1 MGKKLIVEIQRYR
14 ELMGLRLLS
23 EQPATILDDI
33 VKFAK
38 NFKSELNVVKSEFD
52 IALKALEKHKNGVV
66 RLSDDELVRNYSK
79 LANSYPEV
87 ADEIAPKIIQNLDDT
102 LKNKITQ
109 LKLDIQDF
117 KDAGATEAEVK
128 NYIDDLFK
136 NGTINSPIDQVETLL
151 KKDLDDFKSV
161 VFGTRQAQSTQKGGF
176 IDVKPSDIPN
186 IGPSELEKLQ
196 KLYRAKGLG
205 SLLQP
210 IRKMRQAW
218 SDFFT
223 SSTKLTDETLSLTK
237 SFSSGELTPKQKNDL
252 LKRISS
258 NLENLAK
265 KDTQIFEDYNLW
277 LETYIKPV
285 DYNLY
290 EKIRKTEGFKK
301 ANSIF
306 TGTALEE
313 YEKNVLTYSQRRKI
327 LSEQIKDVIF
337 PSRWFGKNMLS
348 KLKAAG
354 KDSKISK
361 WEKWGK
367 ILNPSSAEFAELRR
381 WLLYGGTRHPQQ
393 YIEYGNKLG
402 WLGLGRDLFFS
413 YLKRLLWWN
422 LWISVLDLLTDL
434 VSVPL
439 AESEYDVMDFLK
451 KNYASYQDRAMT
463 KLLDINLES
472 EKDDADM
479 ESLLKFMT
487 RMGVNIPIYFKDNLF
502 QLQTVIPGIID
513 DVAVLVQ
520 NMTRKLSPEEL
531 ENIKL
536 IAKDKKNKAIQQRNE
551 VVNELQQ
558 RIEVPL
564 PSELK
569 DTTILNWNQ

>member
-1 MGKKLIVEIQRYR
+1 MGKKLIVEIERYR

-23 EQPATILDDI
+23 EQPASILDDV

-52 IALKALEKHKNGVV
+52 SAFKALEKHKNGVV
-66 RLSDDELVRNYSK
+66 RLSDDELVTNYSK

-87 ADEIAPKIIQNLDDT
+87 ADELAPLIISNLDDT
-102 LKNKITQ
+102 LKNQIRQ
-109 LKLDIQDF
+109 LKIDIQDF
-117 KDAGATEAEVK
+117 KSAGATEDEVK
-128 NYIDDLFK
+128 RYIDDLFG

-151 KKDLDDFKSV
+151 KNDLDDFKSG
-161 VFGTRQAQSTQKGGF
+161 VFGTRQVQSSQKGGF
-176 IDVKPSDIPN
+176 INVKPDDIPN
-186 IGPSELEKLQ
+186 IGPSELERIQ
-196 KLYRAKGLG
+196 KLYRVKGLG

-210 IRKMRQAW
+210 IRKMRQGW

-223 SSTKLTDETLSLTK
+223 SSTKLIDETLSLTK
-237 SFSSGELTPKQKNDL
+237 SFNNANLDIPQKNDL

-265 KDTQIFEDYNLW
+265 KDAKIFEDYNLW
-277 LETYIKPV
+277 LETYIKPI
-285 DYNLY
+285 DYKLY
-290 EKIRKTEGFKK
+290 EKILKTEGYKK

-306 TGTALEE
+306 TGTALQE

-327 LSEQIKDVIF
+327 LTEQIKDVLY

-367 ILNPSSAEFAELRR
+367 ILNPNSAEFAELRR
-381 WLLYGGTRHPQQ
+381 WLLYGGTRTPQQ

-402 WLGLGRDLFFS
+402 WLGLGRDLFLN
-413 YLKRLLWWN
+413 YLRRILWWN
-422 LWISVLDLLTDL
+422 LWISVLDLVTDFA
-434 VSVPL
+434 SIPFS
-439 AESEYDVMDFLK
+439 ESEWDSMDILK
-451 KNYASYQDRAMT
+451 KNYSSYQDRAIT
-463 KLLDINLES
+463 KLYDINLES
-472 EKDDADM
+472 EKDDSNM

-487 RMGVNIPIYFKDNLF
+487 RIGVNIPIYFTDNLF
-502 QLQTVIPGIID
+502 QLQTAIPGIID

-531 ENIKL
+531 ENLKV
-536 IAKDKKNKAIQQRNE
+536 IAKEQKNKAIQKRNE

-558 RIEVPL
+558 RIKVPL
-564 PSELK
+564 PPELK
-569 DTTILNWNQ
+569 DTTILNWNP